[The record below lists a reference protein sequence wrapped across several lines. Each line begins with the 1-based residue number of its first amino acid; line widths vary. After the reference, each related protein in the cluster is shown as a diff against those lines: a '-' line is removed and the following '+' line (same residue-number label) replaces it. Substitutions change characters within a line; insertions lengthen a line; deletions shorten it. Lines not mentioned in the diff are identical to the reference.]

1 MKKPRRYFAY
11 RSFWPELETVRRFG
25 EAGINTIAVFPAN
38 TCNSLG
44 EPYSKYPANRLWFNT
59 WDFTPVAQQFDDLI
73 AVNPKAE
80 FIALIDLN
88 SPLWLSRQLPGKN
101 GDSLTNLS
109 EAISLPRWRESTE
122 AYCDAIVD
130 YLESHYGERI
140 RAYVP
145 MCGAT
150 DEWMDNSSGGAG
162 PEKQAAYLAWCK
174 EKGYPVPDDVPG
186 ISKRSHFGF
195 EETLRD
201 PDGDAEALRY
211 WRFTS
216 QYVCR
221 TLQAFANRIRNR
233 CRREVEIGAFYGYLL
248 ELGGDWVKKGHLA
261 LEELL
266 SSGSVDFVITPG
278 TYEHREMGGGGG
290 FMLPIGTIHRF
301 HRNYMHEVDHRTHC
315 YNRHLAPGV
324 NYETSYWADETE
336 DIAGM
341 RREMCLSLIHQTSLW
356 WFDMWGGFY
365 QSDAVFAELARMK
378 KLWDRFPRADYA
390 SRAEIALVVDADGAS
405 LVNDTPGAN
414 ANRFH
419 RDVHRKLTQMGT
431 PFEPVGFNDLMEP
444 GVAERYKLL
453 IFASVFELDEKR
465 LAQFRQRFAA
475 FNGTILWL
483 YAAGISDGTRIV
495 LDRNK
500 ELTGVAYGTPGLC
513 RTEQG
518 SSRTYYLH
526 HPEEL
531 TVPVLRGLARE
542 AEVFFWTEDD
552 LPVFANTALAAFH
565 TAKEG
570 VRTLSFPED
579 VVSVTELFSGR
590 RYPLKDHR
598 LDYPFKGPDTVLFEL
613 HPLETP

>member
-59 WDFTPVAQQFDDLI
+59 FDFTPVAQQFDDLI

-109 EAISLPRWRESTE
+109 EAISLPRWREPTE

-174 EKGYPVPDDVPG
+174 EKGYPVPADVPG

-211 WRFTS
+211 WCFTS

-221 TLQAFANRIRNR
+221 TLQAFANRIHKL
-233 CRREVEIGAFYGYLL
+233 IQ
-248 ELGGDWVKKGHLA
+248 LGLSGEDEDVPA
-261 LEELL
+261 LEETNTEAAQEAAEEEE
-266 SSGSVDFVITPG
+266 G
-278 TYEHREMGGGGG
+278 EME
-290 FMLPIGTIHRF
+290 
-301 HRNYMHEVDHRTHC
+301 EVD
-315 YNRHLAPGV
+315 
-324 NYETSYWADETE
+324 
-336 DIAGM
+336 
-341 RREMCLSLIHQTSLW
+341 
-356 WFDMWGGFY
+356 
-365 QSDAVFAELARMK
+365 
-378 KLWDRFPRADYA
+378 
-390 SRAEIALVVDADGAS
+390 
-405 LVNDTPGAN
+405 
-414 ANRFH
+414 
-419 RDVHRKLTQMGT
+419 
-431 PFEPVGFNDLMEP
+431 
-444 GVAERYKLL
+444 
-453 IFASVFELDEKR
+453 
-465 LAQFRQRFAA
+465 
-475 FNGTILWL
+475 
-483 YAAGISDGTRIV
+483 
-495 LDRNK
+495 
-500 ELTGVAYGTPGLC
+500 
-513 RTEQG
+513 
-518 SSRTYYLH
+518 
-526 HPEEL
+526 
-531 TVPVLRGLARE
+531 
-542 AEVFFWTEDD
+542 
-552 LPVFANTALAAFH
+552 
-565 TAKEG
+565 
-570 VRTLSFPED
+570 
-579 VVSVTELFSGR
+579 
-590 RYPLKDHR
+590 
-598 LDYPFKGPDTVLFEL
+598 
-613 HPLETP
+613 